1 MTLLLMDDLKK
12 TASEC
17 GEVRVV
23 VTTSSL
29 HDPETKGM
37 GGTVR
42 LTHIF
47 PFLPIYVGFLK
58 KNSMPTSSIICLSF
72 IELIE
77 INLVHASFECE
88 WDMNFDVTNLQQ
100 FNITCKNNP
109 VTSMLASHSQEC
121 EPGVIVFLRKYC
133 CHN

>member
-29 HDPETKGM
+29 HDPEAKGM

-58 KNSMPTSSIICLSF
+58 KKFHAHQQYYLF
-72 IELIE
+72 ELYR
-77 INLVHASFECE
+77 A
-88 WDMNFDVTNLQQ
+88 
-100 FNITCKNNP
+100 
-109 VTSMLASHSQEC
+109 
-121 EPGVIVFLRKYC
+121 Y
-133 CHN
+133 